1 MCRGR
6 FHHWNQ
12 TLALTGVEHCQGTV
26 LLSLIQQG
34 SYMPQFGLLTKVLGM
49 VERVKTNADD
59 GLLAEMC
66 GPVTISTISV

>member
-6 FHHWNQ
+6 LHHWSQ
-12 TLALTGVEHCQGTV
+12 TLALTGVEHRQDTV

-34 SYMPQFGLLTKVLGM
+34 SYTSQYGLLTKVPGM
-49 VERVKTNADD
+49 AERVETNADD

-66 GPVTISTISV
+66 GPVTIITIAA